1 MTQANTQ
8 QSDTQ
13 PSKLEQL
20 KAMTVIVADTG
31 DIEAIKK
38 YQPQDCT
45 TNPSL
50 ILKASQL
57 EGYKSLMTEAQGW
70 VKSGESADDVID
82 KLTVSIGTELT
93 KIVPGYVS
101 TEVDARLSFDR
112 DAALARARHLIK
124 LYEQNGVGRERI
136 LIKLASTWEGIQAAE
151 ILKKEDIRCN
161 MTLIF
166 GLEQAIACAQ
176 AGAYLISPFVGRIT
190 DWYKKSTGTKDYPVD
205 EDPGIKSVREI
216 YQHFKAHGYDTIIMG
231 ASFRSAAQV
240 EALAGCDRLT
250 VSPQLLGEL
259 AEDHGKLER
268 QLNPSQGTQSEERV
282 SEAQYRWSLAEDAM
296 AGEKLN
302 EGIRLFHQDTEK
314 LKSLLNSDQAP
325 DKAAQDKQPVA
336 NTGA

>member
-1 MTQANTQ
+1 MTQNQTTQ
-8 QSDTQ
+8 NQ

-57 EGYKSLMTEAQGW
+57 EGYKALMQEAGGW
-70 VKSGESADDVID
+70 IKSGESADDVID

-101 TEVDARLSFDR
+101 TEVDARLSFDK

-124 LYEQNGVGRERI
+124 LYEDNGVGRERI

-190 DWYKKSTGTKDYPVD
+190 DWYKKSTGTKDYPID
-205 EDPGIKSVREI
+205 EDPGIQSVKAI
-216 YQHFKAHGYDTIIMG
+216 YKHFKEHGYETIIMG

-268 QLNPSQGTQSEERV
+268 QLTPSGGKSSDTPV
-282 SEAQYRWSLAEDAM
+282 TEADYRWSLAEDAM

-302 EGIRLFHQDTEK
+302 EGIRMFHLDTQK
-314 LKSLLNSDQAP
+314 LKDLLTGGQAES
-325 DKAAQDKQPVA
+325 AGKQPVA
-336 NTGA
+336 KTGA